1 MSIPPARVVQRTG
14 LVWQGVVISLY
25 CRAREG
31 EREGEFV
38 EGKWD
43 ISSSHPLHKLT
54 PLSPLF
60 SEREGKYE
68 TPQNG

>member
-1 MSIPPARVVQRTG
+1 M
-14 LVWQGVVISLY
+14 VISLY

-31 EREGEFV
+31 ERKGEFG

-43 ISSSHPLHKLT
+43 ISSSHPLDKLT

-60 SEREGKYE
+60 SEREGKYGII
-68 TPQNG
+68 QNGCDRIYE